1 MTSQSSRYTGNIA
14 WKAQSEDSNEKQ
26 DGTRADFLLQHTRY
40 WMNEW
45 CIYIALYCIA
55 ILYAYILVCL
65 AVKGGLFPSLEPVC
79 LVLVQDSGYTWLGN
93 HNSFRNPW
101 ILLVVKCLET
111 EYKKVYKI
119 SHSRLNLFWNFCL
132 FYSSIESNT
141 VCFFKC
147 TCFSNTVSCQ
157 MSAWDVLQVALAQ
170 WLVKLGPNLACM
182 GGISYPD

>member
-1 MTSQSSRYTGNIA
+1 MLYDAKPQASVKQEAISVKNNIIYLTSKLMTSQSSHYTGNIA

-40 WMNEW
+40 CMH
-45 CIYIALYCIA
+45 IY
-55 ILYAYILVCL
+55 LVCL

-79 LVLVQDSGYTWLGN
+79 LVLIQDSGYTWLGN

-119 SHSRLNLFWNFCL
+119 SHSRLNLFWNFCF

-157 MSAWDVLQVALAQ
+157 MSAWDVLQVA
-170 WLVKLGPNLACM
+170 WHSGW
-182 GGISYPD
+182 

>member
-1 MTSQSSRYTGNIA
+1 MLYDAKPQASVKQEAISVKNNFIYLTSKLMTSHSSHYTGNIA

-45 CIYIALYCIA
+45 CIYIALYVL
-55 ILYAYILVCL
+55 LYCMHIYLVCL

-101 ILLVVKCLET
+101 ILLVVKCQNT
-111 EYKKVYKI
+111 KKSTKSATLVWIY
-119 SHSRLNLFWNFCL
+119 FGTF
-132 FYSSIESNT
+132 
-141 VCFFKC
+141 
-147 TCFSNTVSCQ
+147 VSFIHQ
-157 MSAWDVLQVALAQ
+157 
-170 WLVKLGPNLACM
+170 
-182 GGISYPD
+182 